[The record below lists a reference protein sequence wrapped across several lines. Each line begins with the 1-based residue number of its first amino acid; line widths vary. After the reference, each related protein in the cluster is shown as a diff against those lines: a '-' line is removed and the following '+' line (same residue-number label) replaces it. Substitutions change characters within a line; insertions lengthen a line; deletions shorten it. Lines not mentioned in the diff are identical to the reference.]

1 MDTSHA
7 SVTAARPTV
16 VIADDHPI
24 VLEGLKRLLAEHF
37 DIRATV
43 GSGRELVEVAR
54 RLRPDVIVTDLVMAD
69 MDGLEAT
76 RQLRQSDVDARV
88 VVLTMHDEPE
98 RAMDAF
104 SAGAMGY
111 VLKGTTG
118 EELNRAIHE
127 VLADRTYLSSAIAL
141 GVLSGLM
148 HERSPAIGDP
158 SPDQLTRRQEQVLR
172 LVAEGHSLKAMA
184 RILGISRRTVESHKY
199 ELMRKLHV
207 STTAELVLVAMR
219 MRIISTPLAEPAT
232 GM

>member
-1 MDTSHA
+1 MDTIDT
-7 SVTAARPTV
+7 SVALRPTV

-24 VLEGLKRLLAEHF
+24 VLEGLKRLLAENF

-43 GSGRELVEVAR
+43 GSGRELVDAAR
-54 RLRPDVIVTDLVMAD
+54 RIRPDVIVTDLVMTD

-76 RQLRQSDVDARV
+76 RQLRQDEVPSRV

-104 SAGAMGY
+104 AAGAMGY

-127 VLADRTYLSSAIAL
+127 VLSDRTYLSSAIAL

-148 HERSPAIGDP
+148 HERSPLLGETGAGE
-158 SPDQLTRRQEQVLR
+158 LTRRQEQVLR

-219 MRIISTPLAEPAT
+219 MRIISTPIAEPAT
-232 GM
+232 GA